1 MKIIRNGM
9 TFGTILLWSV
19 LFSQQI
25 EPSDA
30 YKTVLRMKI
39 SLDQNPLTHMDE
51 LKSAKMNVI
60 YESCNTYL
68 DLERQKVS
76 DEKLFVQALKIKND
90 AENLSKVHYNRA
102 LPIKIKQNIKYNYFL
117 TSSDND

>member
-51 LKSAKMNVI
+51 LKSAKM
-60 YESCNTYL
+60 S
-68 DLERQKVS
+68 
-76 DEKLFVQALKIKND
+76 
-90 AENLSKVHYNRA
+90 
-102 LPIKIKQNIKYNYFL
+102 
-117 TSSDND
+117 